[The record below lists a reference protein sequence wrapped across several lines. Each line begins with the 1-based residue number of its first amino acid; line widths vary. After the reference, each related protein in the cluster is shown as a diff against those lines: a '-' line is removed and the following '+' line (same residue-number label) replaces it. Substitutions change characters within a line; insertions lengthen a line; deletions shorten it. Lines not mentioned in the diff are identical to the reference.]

1 MDDFQALIKT
11 KLFLEE
17 VTKIVITVIRSRFPS
32 LASVEGEDIAQEVL
46 IKILRASERGT
57 KIENLRSYTWRVAYT
72 TALDILDGKAQ
83 EISLENG
90 VESTGWGWPL
100 DAWSVEFGF
109 EQEDLRRRMDRWLET
124 LPANRRRILKLH
136 LLGLDI
142 KEISVHLHWT
152 QSKVR
157 HLFYRGL
164 KDLRKKINQEAPKT
178 AIEEQK
184 GRDGKPDQKSLS
196 RKRRIRPV
204 LSE

>member
-1 MDDFQALIKT
+1 MDDLQTVSKT

-17 VTKIVITVIRSRFPS
+17 VTKIVFSVIRSRFPS
-32 LASVEGEDIAQEVL
+32 LTSIEGEDIAQEVL

-72 TALDILDGKAQ
+72 TALDILDVKAR
-83 EISLENG
+83 EISLADG
-90 VESTGWGWPL
+90 IESTGSGWPV
-100 DAWSVEFGF
+100 DAWSVEFGL
-109 EQEDLRRRMDRWLET
+109 EQEDLRRRVDRLLET
-124 LPANRRRILKLH
+124 LPVNRRRILKLH

-142 KEISVHLHWT
+142 KEMAVHLDWT
-152 QSKVR
+152 HSKVR

-164 KDLRKKINQEAPKT
+164 KDLREMINQEAPIRAVEKR
-178 AIEEQK
+178 K
-184 GRDGKPDQKSLS
+184 GIHGKIDQRILS